1 MTCRMREPLEDWHR
15 GHDLPDGKCV
25 AVTMEKIIYAILHDE
40 LVPYDD
46 GYHKPYQAE
55 EDVEED
61 KTVSG
66 KVDVRAYKVGDI
78 IKPKRTEYIVVAV
91 FEDNGKEYYVA
102 KTNDNRYS
110 QIFCYNDEGKLYQH
124 T

>member
-1 MTCRMREPLEDWHR
+1 MINKK
-15 GHDLPDGKCV
+15 HDL
-25 AVTMEKIIYAILHDE
+25 EKIIYAILHDE

-61 KTVSG
+61 KTISG
-66 KVDVRAYKVGDI
+66 KVDVRAYKVGDK
-78 IKPKRTEYIVVAV
+78 IKPKRARSEYTVVAV

-102 KTNDNRYS
+102 KNKEMYS
-110 QIFCYNDEGKLYQH
+110 NIFCYDSEGNLFKH
-124 T
+124 V